1 MLNISLNC
9 LECCV
14 KCLEQEWIS
23 AMYTNFIIIIITVT
37 DNLKIE
43 SVSHELQWLLIV
55 SNSRVLQMLQ

>member
-23 AMYTNFIIIIITVT
+23 AAMYTNFIIIIII
-37 DNLKIE
+37 N
-43 SVSHELQWLLIV
+43 
-55 SNSRVLQMLQ
+55 

>member
-1 MLNISLNC
+1 
-9 LECCV
+9 
-14 KCLEQEWIS
+14 
-23 AMYTNFIIIIITVT
+23 MYINLLLLLLLLLLLT

>member
-1 MLNISLNC
+1 MLQCIQILSL
-9 LECCV
+9 L
-14 KCLEQEWIS
+14 LLL
-23 AMYTNFIIIIITVT
+23 T

>member
-1 MLNISLNC
+1 MLQCIQIL
-9 LECCV
+9 L
-14 KCLEQEWIS
+14 LLLLL
-23 AMYTNFIIIIITVT
+23 T